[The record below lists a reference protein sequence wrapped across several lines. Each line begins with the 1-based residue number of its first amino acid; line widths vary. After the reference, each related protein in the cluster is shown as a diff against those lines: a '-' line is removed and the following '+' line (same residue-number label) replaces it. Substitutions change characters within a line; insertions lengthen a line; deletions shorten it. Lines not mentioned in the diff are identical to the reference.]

1 MTKLLPVTIIC
12 MMLAVLSHYS
22 SGYDIQNNRYYKK
35 DWIIYTILTIV
46 MVFFVGLRTSYND
59 THTYMSIY
67 RVTSETG
74 ELSEG
79 INWLKFGENPGFV
92 FTNRLLKRWDFSTQS
107 YLMFYAAITVS
118 INMWFI
124 RKYSC
129 NIFLSVFLYFAF
141 AGYLFALAAVKQ
153 CMSMALC
160 LLATDRAI
168 RKKYISFLLFV
179 FLAMTYHAYAFMYLA
194 VPFLAFRPWSGKT
207 VILFIVFGV
216 LGVSLQT
223 LMGSLVNVTDMLGEG
238 YDTQTF
244 AGEGVHPL
252 RLIVTAAPMIVSALT
267 AEHIGQEKDRAQYIF
282 LNLTMLNAEIM
293 FVGLFGT
300 ANYFGRLANYFIPFQ
315 ALSLPWVFTHF
326 DREGK
331 RWITT
336 MAVVG
341 HSLFL
346 IYSLGINDP
355 FDNGYSSITFWE
367 YLESLMQ

>member
-35 DWIIYTILTIV
+35 DLVVYTILTVV

-59 THTYMSIY
+59 THTYIFIY
-67 RVTSETG
+67 EKTEGSG
-74 ELSEG
+74 ALSES

-92 FTNRLLKRWDFSTQS
+92 FTNRLLKRLDFSTQS

-124 RKYSC
+124 RKHSC
-129 NIFLSVFLYFAF
+129 NIPLSVFLYFVF

-160 LLATDRAI
+160 LVATDRAI
-168 RKKYISFLLFV
+168 RKKYTSFLLFV
-179 FLAMTYHAYAFMYLA
+179 FLAMTFHPYAFMYLA
-194 VPFLAFRPWSGKT
+194 VPFLAFRPWSWKT
-207 VILFIVFGV
+207 IVLLGVFGV
-216 LGVSLQT
+216 LGVSLQA
-223 LMGSLVNVTDMLGEG
+223 LMGSLIDATDLLGEG
-238 YDTQTF
+238 YDAQTF
-244 AGEGVHPL
+244 AGEGVNPI
-252 RLIVTAAPMIVSALT
+252 RLIVTAVPMMVSLLAKDYM
-267 AEHIGQEKDRAQYIF
+267 ESKEDRAQYIF

-300 ANYFGRLANYFIPFQ
+300 ANYFARLANYFIPFQ
-315 ALSLPWVFTHF
+315 ALSLPWIFTHF
-326 DREGK
+326 DRAGK

-355 FDNGYSSITFWE
+355 FDNGYRSITFWE
-367 YLESLMQ
+367 YLQSLLQ